1 MAWALVCPASRG
13 IGFHLT
19 RHLLQ
24 HSHLP
29 VVATARKDVMT
40 VKKSLLS
47 GLENVDE
54 NRLKVVTLDVT
65 GNKKE
70 FFNIHIDIEGM
81 KKGGKEGLCPNI
93 DESSISQAADEI
105 KLIYPS
111 STTNPLY
118 LSFCMPGILHP
129 EKSPS
134 QIQHA
139 NIVETFAV
147 NTIGPL
153 MMIKHFSPFLPRK
166 NNPNLPTNTNS
177 NINATESDLSSKK
190 ISASALP
197 PHAIWLN
204 MSARVGSITDNGLG
218 GWYSYRASKAAVNS
232 ITKSLD
238 LFLLSR
244 SGKNAMAISYHPGT
258 VKTDLSKDFWGGVS
272 QEKLFTPE
280 FAVSKMWDVIRGV
293 DLSGRGKCFD
303 WKGDVILP

>member
-24 HSHLP
+24 HSNLP
-29 VVATARKDVMT
+29 VVATARKDAT
-40 VKKSLLS
+40 LVKKSLLS

-65 GNKKE
+65 
-70 FFNIHIDIEGM
+70 
-81 KKGGKEGLCPNI
+81 
-93 DESSISQAADEI
+93 DESSISRAADEV
-105 KLIYPS
+105 KSLYPS

-139 NIVETFAV
+139 DIVETFAV

-166 NNPNLPTNTNS
+166 KNLNLPSIPNS
-177 NINATESDLSSKK
+177 TITATKPELSSIITSK
-190 ISASALP
+190 SALP

-204 MSARVGSITDNGLG
+204 MSARVGSITDNSLG

-238 LFLLSR
+238 LFLLSH

-258 VKTDLSKDFWGGVS
+258 VKTDLSKDFWGSVS

-280 FAVSKMWDVIRGV
+280 FAVSKMWDVVRGL

-303 WKGDVILP
+303 WRGDVILP